1 MGIMT
6 GSGECDSDDCT
17 KAEWK
22 ECAERRLAENL
33 ALHVIIEEMDWALQ
47 GMRGQER
54 IVEFRKLIDTAREV
68 GR

>member
-17 KAEWK
+17 KAEWEK
-22 ECAERRLAENL
+22 CAERRLTENL
-33 ALHVIIEEMDWALQ
+33 ALRTIIEQMDNALQ
-47 GMRGQER
+47 GMRGIER
-54 IVEFRKLIDTAREV
+54 IREFRRLIDVAREV